1 MSSTNES
8 NSDDYTT
15 VRLPK
20 ELISEI
26 DEIIASG
33 FRGYKSRSEF
43 IKEAIRRRLD
53 EVQTFK
59 QSRESS
65 QPT

>member
-1 MSSTNES
+1 MSSTDEP
-8 NSDDYTT
+8 NSDNYTT

-20 ELISEI
+20 ELIQEI
-26 DEIIASG
+26 DDIIKRG

-53 EVQTFK
+53 EMQA
-59 QSRESS
+59 SR
-65 QPT
+65 QV